1 MAVADP
7 AQPAGPVPTQRGAL
21 ARGWIGFRKSLAML
35 RASRSGS
42 IGLGLLVFF
51 FAMAIFAPWLALQDP
66 SSASSFSSDI
76 LAPPSLHPLHPLGT
90 DESGRDMYSLLLY
103 GSRVSLTVGVAAALV
118 SSVIG
123 GFIGIIAGFS
133 GGWID
138 RILTAIDD
146 WFLVIPFLPLA
157 IVLVS
162 LLGTRAE
169 SWPGGKLAIIIFVIG
184 ITGWAGTSRIIR
196 SQVLSVKERTFVERS
211 HALGAGKAW
220 ILRKQILPNVLPLIF
235 ANTVLIIALSILSES
250 TLSFL
255 GLGDLS
261 KPSWGTLLDSA
272 NQSGAVAQGDWW
284 YFVPPGLCICLLVMG
299 FTMVGYAI
307 EELVNPRLRE
317 RR

>member
-1 MAVADP
+1 
-7 AQPAGPVPTQRGAL
+7 
-21 ARGWIGFRKSLAML
+21 ML
-35 RASRSGS
+35 RTSRSGS
-42 IGLGLLVFF
+42 VGLGLLIFF

-90 DESGRDMYSLLLY
+90 DESGRDVYSLLLY

-123 GFIGIIAGFS
+123 GFVGIVAGFS

-138 RILTAIDD
+138 RILTAVDD

-169 SWPGGKLAIIIFVIG
+169 SWPGGKTAIIIFVIG

-196 SQVLSVKERTFVERS
+196 ARCCR
-211 HALGAGKAW
+211 
-220 ILRKQILPNVLPLIF
+220 
-235 ANTVLIIALSILSES
+235 
-250 TLSFL
+250 
-255 GLGDLS
+255 
-261 KPSWGTLLDSA
+261 
-272 NQSGAVAQGDWW
+272 
-284 YFVPPGLCICLLVMG
+284 
-299 FTMVGYAI
+299 
-307 EELVNPRLRE
+307 
-317 RR
+317 